1 MSHLVKLKIQNILDC
16 RFNLVSLFYF
26 LLRFHWLHFLQ
37 LFSIFSKF
45 EPTQNSWRSIQKEL
59 LQRNFSFSSYST
71 SFDLRLTQ
79 DDLRWPLVEQYG
91 KLWKKTSDIGIWEGI
106 FRFLAFLSIV
116 TNGAQLAF
124 TSNIVTKVGF
134 LTDADW
140 MVILANQNAWNS
152 VWKLF

>member
-45 EPTQNSWRSIQKEL
+45 ERMQNNWQSIQKEP
-59 LQRNFSFSSYST
+59 LQRKFSFSPYST
-71 SFDLRLTQ
+71 SFDLRFAR
-79 DDLRWPLVEQYG
+79 DDLKLNVNWE
-91 KLWKKTSDIGIWEGI
+91 LWKKTSDIGIWEGI

-134 LTDADW
+134 LTYADW
-140 MVILANQNAWNS
+140 MVILANQSVWNS